1 MSLQRKENN
10 LRKAQARL
18 DRIQN
23 PPRWKV
29 ISHLKARE
37 FQIDYRREPNCHGR
51 YRTRAYIVRGAKSY
65 HGNNRGIIH
74 KAVNLKYRIHGDKPS
89 VTRTINSWQ
98 PKTKRGKLFKAN
110 SRAVNFAVHDVTQT
124 AVDTALAAE
133 TVGLKTS
140 DIAQREV
147 RQKLKQKYTRE
158 AVDDYHRGVFF
169 VGRAAVD
176 AVKGTH
182 QHLKTKKQYKLE
194 KAKFQLKKADNKL
207 YKAKTG
213 KPKLKAN
220 KADLK
225 RAKAEYKAKKKPAH
239 GNKLR
244 KAMNKR
250 RLQAYKQTKRELKF
264 ERKQLKTENKFR
276 VKEYRNQKKI
286 KKLSKPGLL
295 ILKPAKYTAGR
306 MRASAWQ
313 KAVNEDQDNDFL
325 HAIDSAKRRVAEPV
339 AQKVSK
345 PQRLQ
350 KQEKKRDSLS
360 DKKSKSDKR
369 LNKQD
374 TKLKEKHDK
383 YKQKKKKHKPKKP
396 AKKSISETFKSAFKF
411 VKNVYEKEVKKFF
424 GAIAVPIII
433 ILLVFAFIIMI
444 FSSLSSGGGFTLGT
458 YAAQDYDLSEAEKYY
473 TELAYNLNQKILKV
487 SDTSDWKK
495 GLTDFG
501 AKKKDLKDTPDNW
514 YWGKSSVYDWDPV
527 YDFDTYKLWAFLCA
541 YYYDFDADDNGDIKY
556 WKFKSDT
563 KTLLEE
569 IFNAEYEFVYWYDN
583 KSRWEELDPYNYW
596 GGGKADLGGT
606 YYRAEQ
612 DAYIYDSEPYKYRF
626 KPIAITSEL
635 SKYEDSDGYICI
647 NSNYRVLDPNDDYAL
662 TGFYIMD
669 HRYFSGEKRPFYY
682 VDNDAGVYF
691 FMHNGTR
698 YNRSFWGW
706 DGTDAWFLVSPTDTH
721 IWNDSISDTCM
732 YGYYEKYYWKT
743 ECNLYYNVKQKK
755 TFDEVIADKLGG
767 MSHKTE
773 RLAYYDLLVGKED
786 GTGALYGNHQTIHN
800 LLSGDTIRDCSLK
813 REFGY
818 EMTGW
823 NEDSDGLYQGIK
835 VYASSGSVLT
845 APFDCKITD
854 VDTTDNKITIRKDD
868 VEYWYDGTGG
878 TKRDTEITI
887 ANAKLTG
894 SYKKGDTLKAG
905 DEFAK
910 TTAGNVN
917 FHIYI
922 DTDGYG
928 WDYIDPRLV
937 LY

>member
-1 MSLQRKENN
+1 M
-10 LRKAQARL
+10 
-18 DRIQN
+18 
-23 PPRWKV
+23 
-29 ISHLKARE
+29 
-37 FQIDYRREPNCHGR
+37 
-51 YRTRAYIVRGAKSY
+51 
-65 HGNNRGIIH
+65 
-74 KAVNLKYRIHGDKPS
+74 
-89 VTRTINSWQ
+89 
-98 PKTKRGKLFKAN
+98 
-110 SRAVNFAVHDVTQT
+110 NFAVHDVTQT
-124 AVDTALAAE
+124 AVDTALATE

-147 RQKLKQKYTRE
+147 RNKLKQKYTRE

-169 VGRAAVD
+169 MGRTAVD

-220 KADLK
+220 KAELKKAKADFKRRKK
-225 RAKAEYKAKKKPAH
+225 RAKGCKLLKARTYR
-239 GNKLR
+239 R
-244 KAMNKR
+244 K
-250 RLQAYKQTKRELKF
+250 QEYKQTKRELKF
-264 ERKQLKTENKFR
+264 ERKQLKTESKFR

-286 KKLSKPGLL
+286 AKLSKPGLL
-295 ILKPAKYTAGR
+295 VLKPVSYSAGR

-325 HAIDSAKRRVAEPV
+325 HVIDSAKRRVAEPAV
-339 AQKVSK
+339 QKVSK

-360 DKKSKSDKR
+360 DKKSKSDKH
-369 LNKQD
+369 LNKQEN
-374 TKLKEKHDK
+374 KLKEKHNK
-383 YKQKKKKHKPKKP
+383 YKQKKRKRKPKKP
-396 AKKSISETFKSAFKF
+396 AKKSVAESFKSAFKF

-424 GAIAVPIII
+424 GAIAVPIIV

-444 FSSLSSGGGFTLGT
+444 FSSISHSSSFTLGT

-487 SDTSDWKK
+487 SDTSNWKN
-495 GLTDFG
+495 GLADFG

-514 YWGKSSVYDWDPV
+514 YWGRSSVYDWDPV

-541 YYYDFDADDNGDIKY
+541 YYYDFDASDNGDIKY
-556 WKFKSDT
+556 WKFKNDT

-569 IFNAEYEFVYWYDN
+569 LFNAEYEFVYWYDN
-583 KSRWEELDPYNYW
+583 KSRWEELSPYNYW

-612 DAYIYDSEPYKYRF
+612 TAYIYDDKPYKYRF

-635 SKYEDSDGYICI
+635 SKYKDSEGYICI
-647 NSNYRVLDPNDDYAL
+647 NSIYRVLDPNDDYAL

-691 FMHNGTR
+691 FLHNGTR

-755 TFDEVIADKLGG
+755 TFDEVIEAKLKSQ
-767 MSHKTE
+767 SHKTE
-773 RLAYYDLLVGKED
+773 RLAYYNLLVGNED
-786 GTGALYGNHQTIHN
+786 GNAMYGKVDVINFACWGHPKPRDRLTEQPKKIGYRRN
-800 LLSGDTIRDCSLK
+800 LQR
-813 REFGY
+813 
-818 EMTGW
+818 
-823 NEDSDGLYQGIK
+823 
-835 VYASSGSVLT
+835 
-845 APFDCKITD
+845 
-854 VDTTDNKITIRKDD
+854 
-868 VEYWYDGTGG
+868 
-878 TKRDTEITI
+878 
-887 ANAKLTG
+887 
-894 SYKKGDTLKAG
+894 
-905 DEFAK
+905 
-910 TTAGNVN
+910 
-917 FHIYI
+917 
-922 DTDGYG
+922 
-928 WDYIDPRLV
+928 
-937 LY
+937 